1 MAANSPKGGNEL
13 FSLNDNTNE
22 QKNEVPKGNSRHKSH
37 SYNSKSAVNNFR
49 PRLEIEDD
57 NCIQKKKKTG
67 FRVSMK
73 TYRTI
78 KLVLIIAIPVVYFVY
93 SGLLFFVFAGL
104 AATIVLTNVK
114 EKEFNKGLKK
124 ELRSSLPKGDSLLAI
139 LVIILSIVSILF
151 SLSTSSQ
158 RKSMFQGFNETE
170 IQETIKDFDFE
181 FDKGD
186 MIWREIKNQLRNLG
200 NLSTGE
206 RVLFKEARRF
216 GMMGGGMPPN
226 GAEPPADMGSMPD
239 MPEMKPPK
247 DMSEIMD
254 EIPFSILFSSILK
267 SVNTGLV
274 FLVAGVGAIT
284 LLKVRKIED

>member
-1 MAANSPKGGNEL
+1 MAEFKHIRS
-13 FSLNDNTNE
+13 
-22 QKNEVPKGNSRHKSH
+22 
-37 SYNSKSAVNNFR
+37 
-49 PRLEIEDD
+49 RLEIEDD
-57 NCIQKKKKTG
+57 NCIQRKKKTG

-73 TYRTI
+73 TYRRI
-78 KLVLIIAIPVVYFVY
+78 KLGLIIAIPVVYFVY
-93 SGLLFFVFAGL
+93 SGLLFFVFAAL
-104 AATIVLTNVK
+104 AATIVITNVK

-139 LVIILSIVSILF
+139 LVILLSVVSIIF

-158 RKSMFQGFNETE
+158 RKSMFEGFNETE
-170 IQETIKDFDFE
+170 IQESIQGFDFE
-181 FDKGD
+181 FDESD
-186 MIWREIKNQLRNLG
+186 RVWREIKNQLRSLG

-206 RVLFKEARRF
+206 RVFFQEARRF
-216 GMMGGGMPPN
+216 GMMGKGMPPN
-226 GAEPPADMGSMPD
+226 GFTPPANGMGSIPD

-247 DMSEIMD
+247 DMSEMMD

-284 LLKVRKIED
+284 LIKVRKIED

>member
-1 MAANSPKGGNEL
+1 MGKL
-13 FSLNDNTNE
+13 D
-22 QKNEVPKGNSRHKSH
+22 
-37 SYNSKSAVNNFR
+37 NFR
-49 PRLEIEDD
+49 PRLDIEDD

-93 SGLLFFVFAGL
+93 SGLLFFVFAAL

-124 ELRSSLPKGDSLLAI
+124 ELQSSLPKGDSLLAI

-158 RKSMFQGFNETE
+158 RKSMFQGFNEME
-170 IQETIKDFDFE
+170 IQESIKDFDFE

-186 MIWREIKNQLRNLG
+186 MIWREIQNQLRNLG

-206 RVLFKEARRF
+206 RVFFQETRRF
-216 GMMGGGMPPN
+216 GMMGKGMPPD
-226 GAEPPADMGSMPD
+226 GAEPPADMDIGNMPD

-247 DMSEIMD
+247 DISEMMD

-274 FLVAGVGAIT
+274 FLVAGVGVIS
-284 LLKVRKIED
+284 LVKVRKIED

>member
-1 MAANSPKGGNEL
+1 MAANSPQGGNEL
-13 FSLNDNTNE
+13 FGLKDNTKE

-73 TYRTI
+73 TYRWI
-78 KLVLIIAIPVVYFVY
+78 KLSLVAAIPVLYFIY
-93 SGLLFFVFAGL
+93 SGLLFFVFLAL
-104 AATIVLTNVK
+104 AATLLLTNVK
-114 EKEFNKGLKK
+114 EKELNKGLKK
-124 ELRSSLPKGDSLLAI
+124 ELQSALPKGDSLLAI

-158 RKSMFQGFNETE
+158 RKSMFQGFNQTE
-170 IQETIKDFDFE
+170 IEETIKDFDFE

-186 MIWREIKNQLRNLG
+186 MVWREIKNRLRSLG

-206 RVLFKEARRF
+206 RVFFKESRRF
-216 GMMGGGMPPN
+216 GMMGKGMPPD
-226 GAEPPADMGSMPD
+226 GVQPPVNMENMPT
-239 MPEMKPPK
+239 PPK
-247 DMSEIMD
+247 DMSEVMD

-274 FLVAGVGAIT
+274 FLVAVVGAIS
-284 LLKVRKIED
+284 LVKVRKIED

>member
-1 MAANSPKGGNEL
+1 MAD
-13 FSLNDNTNE
+13 F
-22 QKNEVPKGNSRHKSH
+22 KNI
-37 SYNSKSAVNNFR
+37 R

-67 FRVSMK
+67 FYVSMK
-73 TYRTI
+73 TYRNI
-78 KLVLIIAIPVVYFVY
+78 KLALIIAIPVVYFIY
-93 SGLLFFVFAGL
+93 SGLLFFVFAAL
-104 AATIVLTNVK
+104 AATVILTNVK

-139 LVIILSIVSILF
+139 LVIIISIVSIIF
-151 SLSTSSQ
+151 SVSTSSQ

-170 IQETIKDFDFE
+170 IQESIKDFDFE

-186 MIWREIKNQLRNLG
+186 MIWREIQNQLRNLG

-206 RVLFKEARRF
+206 RVFFQETRRF
-216 GMMGGGMPPN
+216 GMMGKGMPPD
-226 GAEPPADMGSMPD
+226 GAEPPADMGN

-247 DMSEIMD
+247 DMSEMMD

-274 FLVAGVGAIT
+274 FLVAGVGVIT
-284 LLKVRKIED
+284 LIKVRKIED

>member
-1 MAANSPKGGNEL
+1 MSDFK
-13 FSLNDNTNE
+13 
-22 QKNEVPKGNSRHKSH
+22 HI
-37 SYNSKSAVNNFR
+37 R

-73 TYRTI
+73 TYRRI
-78 KLVLIIAIPVVYFVY
+78 KLALIIAIPIVYFVY
-93 SGLLFFVFAGL
+93 SGLLLFVFAGL
-104 AATIVLTNVK
+104 SATIVLTNVK

-124 ELRSSLPKGDSLLAI
+124 ELQSSLPKGDSLLAI
-139 LVIILSIVSILF
+139 LVIIISIVSILF

-170 IQETIKDFDFE
+170 IQESIKDFDFE

-186 MIWREIKNQLRNLG
+186 MIWREIQNQLRSLG

-206 RVLFKEARRF
+206 RVFFQEARRF
-216 GMMGGGMPPN
+216 GMMGKGMPPD
-226 GAEPPADMGSMPD
+226 GFEPPAGDMGSMPD

-247 DMSEIMD
+247 DMSEMMD

-274 FLVAGVGAIT
+274 FLVAGVGVIS
-284 LLKVRKIED
+284 LVKVRKIED

>member
-1 MAANSPKGGNEL
+1 MGK
-13 FSLNDNTNE
+13 FD
-22 QKNEVPKGNSRHKSH
+22 
-37 SYNSKSAVNNFR
+37 NFR

-73 TYRTI
+73 TYRRI
-78 KLVLIIAIPVVYFVY
+78 KLALIIAIPVVYFVY
-93 SGLLFFVFAGL
+93 SWLLFFVFAGL
-104 AATIVLTNVK
+104 SATIVLTNVK

-124 ELRSSLPKGDSLLAI
+124 ELQSSLPKGDSLLAI
-139 LVIILSIVSILF
+139 LVIIISIVSILF

-170 IQETIKDFDFE
+170 IQESIKDFDFE

-186 MIWREIKNQLRNLG
+186 MIWREIQNQFRNLG

-206 RVLFKEARRF
+206 RIFFQETRRF
-216 GMMGGGMPPN
+216 GMMGGGMPPD

-239 MPEMKPPK
+239 MPDMPEMKPPK
-247 DMSEIMD
+247 DMSEMMD

-274 FLVAGVGAIT
+274 FLVAGVGVIS
-284 LLKVRKIED
+284 LMKVRKIED